1 MKKRLR
7 SEICSAYIEMGQ
19 KRLKVDAAVYE
30 LVWQRLADA
39 TLCGPHAMQQTPA
52 LSQAPEAPK
61 RRHAAPRAKE
71 PPAKRV
77 RTAEPRWP
85 IDSIVAEEP
94 PS

>member
-52 LSQAPEAPK
+52 PTCSVSS
-61 RRHAAPRAKE
+61 PRARR
-71 PPAKRV
+71 P
-77 RTAEPRWP
+77 
-85 IDSIVAEEP
+85 
-94 PS
+94 